1 MRAFLVERVV
11 EPGLHFSL
19 FWRTAAIRADT
30 PACDSLRAPKSFW
43 PAWRVLACLLTISP
57 ASAATNAV
65 DEIIVS
71 VVGGNDASGRDAGFR
86 ALAEAY
92 QRLHPEC
99 RVVLEAKGN
108 GHGVGYT
115 AWLNTELTSGAP
127 RPDVVSGNYS
137 PDYSRYVNFDY
148 YAGQKNPYTGHAWSD
163 DLDFNFFKSTNS
175 RGERIIVSTQMVKIV
190 WYYNRDI
197 FERLGLRPPESW
209 SEFLKSCAILRTHGL
224 VPISMRFN
232 YRYYQW
238 LMEVLYDQYMRSNIE
253 LVRARPGDWCFDPLR
268 DGNWKFN
275 PADPFNDATPT
286 INFARLLA
294 AVRRGDIRYDTP
306 AFKEVLENLKSLA
319 PHTPSDFLVDT
330 PSADSEA
337 YTLFL
342 NGVSAIHLDTSAL
355 LNQLDADIAGAGKFR
370 WSSFDTPSLAGP
382 LVQGPARAVE
392 SAAGEYIAVIRKDQA
407 HTDRVI
413 DFLHFWL
420 SPSGYQLYV
429 DAQVA
434 SGRFKPH
441 GLIMVRGVKLPPSF
455 QDAFSRAVR
464 RGNAEM
470 PVNYIS
476 AFLPSGSR
484 LVVDFRRT
492 LTEFVQGKLST
503 DECAR
508 EIQRIMNA
516 AVDEVVA
523 NNHLDA
529 SFLEHPE
536 RDPNG

>member
-1 MRAFLVERVV
+1 MTPARDPLSARSAKRRAWRAFVALLA
-11 EPGLHFSL
+11 GLMG
-19 FWRTAAIRADT
+19 
-30 PACDSLRAPKSFW
+30 
-43 PAWRVLACLLTISP
+43 
-57 ASAATNAV
+57 ASATNARE
-65 DEIIVS
+65 EIIVS
-71 VVGGNDASGRDAGFR
+71 IIGGNDASGRDAGFR
-86 ALAEAY
+86 ALAAAY
-92 QRLHPEC
+92 EKIHPDL
-99 RVVLEAKGN
+99 RVVIEAKGN
-108 GHGVGYT
+108 GHGIGYA
-115 AWLNTELTSGAP
+115 AWLNTELSSGAP

-137 PDYSRYVNFDY
+137 PDYPRYVNFDY
-148 YAGQKNPYTGHAWSD
+148 YAGQKNPYTGRAWSE

-190 WYYNRDI
+190 WYYNRDL
-197 FERLGLRPPESW
+197 FEHLGLQPPTSW
-209 SEFLKSCAILRTHGL
+209 DDFLKTCDVLRSAGH

-238 LMEVLYDQYMRSNIE
+238 LLEILYDQYMRSNIE

-268 DGNWKFN
+268 DGTWKFD
-275 PADPFNDATPT
+275 PTDPFNDATPT

-294 AVRRGDIRYDTP
+294 AIRRGDIRYDTP
-306 AFKEVLENLKSLA
+306 AFKEVLDHLKSLA
-319 PHTPSDFLVDT
+319 PYTPSDFLVDT

-342 NGVSAIHLDTSAL
+342 NGTSAIHLDTSML

-370 WSSFDTPSLAGP
+370 WSSFDTPSLSGP

-392 SAAGEYIAVIRKDQA
+392 SAAGEYIAIIRKNQA

-420 SPSGYQLYV
+420 SPTGYQIYV
-429 DAQVA
+429 DGQVA

-455 QDAFSRAVR
+455 QDAFSRVVR

-476 AFLPSGSR
+476 GFGPSGSR
-484 LVVDFRRT
+484 LLIDFKRN
-492 LTEFVQGKLST
+492 LTEFVQGKIDT
-503 DECAR
+503 EACAK
-508 EIQRIMNA
+508 EIQRIMTA
-516 AVDEVVA
+516 GVDEIVA
-523 NNHLDA
+523 GNRLDA